1 MISTNRVG
9 ARPSCR
15 GQAAQTPL
23 LAAGLL
29 LVAMFL
35 PGCSL
40 GRPLLFNVSVAPT
53 TISPNADGHDDIAVI
68 RYKLGGPALVSIWLE
83 DRAGQKRFWRDHER
97 RSAGNDY
104 ESWFWGGV
112 DNRVLPDG
120 TYTLVVQA
128 EPLSGGQASAVTST
142 LTITNGDSQ
151 VPAIENLMVAPPVFT
166 PNRDGVGDHVKI
178 SYSLVK
184 AAERLTI
191 KLVGPDGREWAIP
204 EDQIRDATAAGYHI
218 HDFDGGVDLGAE
230 PPPDGDYTVVVEATD
245 QVGNK
250 DRQTAALRI
259 DQGGIPRAQI
269 VRNDASFSTTVLRVG
284 DTLTFTATVQN
295 SGDVPIRTH
304 GPEPGTTYTSDQNY
318 NAFDEPIES
327 GAFRIGL
334 DYEGSYTAN
343 GFSYPFRWQLG
354 RDDELTV
361 IDGHKYL
368 MPGQTVTITGTL
380 TLVKAPPREAP
391 AFWVGLIHEDVENV
405 ADRVGWTYITV
416 DRIAR

>member
-1 MISTNRVG
+1 MIFAKRMI
-9 ARPSCR
+9 
-15 GQAAQTPL
+15 
-23 LAAGLL
+23 AAGLL

-35 PGCSL
+35 PGCGL
-40 GRPLLFNVSVAPT
+40 LRRPLLFDVSVAPA
-53 TISPNADGHDDIAVI
+53 TISPNADGHDDIAII
-68 RYKLGGPALVSIWLE
+68 RYKLGGPAWVSIWLE
-83 DRAGQKRFWRDHER
+83 DDRGQKHFWRDRER
-97 RSAGNDY
+97 RSPGNDY

-112 DNRVLPDG
+112 ENRVLPDG
-120 TYTLVVQA
+120 TYKLVVQA
-128 EPLSGGQASAVTST
+128 EPISAGRPQAVTST
-142 LTITNGDSQ
+142 LTIVDGDSQ
-151 VPAIENLMVAPPVFT
+151 VPAIENLTIAPPVFT

-178 SYSLVK
+178 SYSLAK
-184 AAERLTI
+184 EAERLSI

-204 EDQIRDATAAGYHI
+204 EDQIRDATDAGYHI

-245 QVGNK
+245 RVGNK
-250 DRQTAALRI
+250 DRKTAPLRI
-259 DQGGIPRAQI
+259 DQGGIPRARI
-269 VRNDASFSTTVLRVG
+269 VKNDARFSTTVLRVG
-284 DTLTFTATVQN
+284 ETLTFTATVEN
-295 SGDVPIRTH
+295 SGSVPIRTH

-327 GAFRIGL
+327 GTFRIGL

-354 RDDELTV
+354 RDEELTA

-368 MPGQTVTITGTL
+368 MPGQTVTITGSL

-416 DRIAR
+416 DRIAK